1 MSLLSSIFKFLCIF
15 VFLATSAFSEIINKI
30 IIEGNERISDET
42 VIMFS
47 NVSLEDQISN
57 KKINLILKD
66 LYDTNYFENV
76 KVSFK
81 NNTLLINVKEYPI
94 IQKINYTGVKSKT
107 LLDKLIFDRLIKD
120 KSPYNLFK
128 LDNERNRINERVKE
142 LGYFNSKIE
151 AYIEELDNNLVIINF
166 NIELGKKARIKKIS
180 FIGNKIFKDRK
191 LKRLILSSEYKFWK
205 IISGRKY
212 LNPNLVEIDKR
223 LLKNYFLN
231 NGYYNVSINSSFAKL
246 INNNEFELIF
256 NINANNKFFFGDLNL
271 DLPLDF
277 DEKNFENINNLFKK
291 IKSQP
296 YSINSISK
304 ILEEIDDVSALR
316 QYQFIKATVK
326 ENIVSDKINLTFKVS
341 ETEKFY
347 VKKINIYGNT
357 ITQENVIR
365 NQLEID
371 EGDPFNEILANK
383 SVNNLKSLNFFKNVS
398 QDVIDGEDQNTK
410 ILDIFIEEKPTGEI
424 TASAGVGTSGSSVG
438 FGIKENNFMGKG
450 VSLDSNFLISSDSF
464 KGKFGVTNPNF
475 QNTNKSLYVNVQAL
489 ENDNL
494 KDFGYKSNKTGFNI
508 GTNFEYLRD
517 FRLGIGSSNFYEEI
531 ETNDTASAAQQKQKG
546 NYWDSFLNLEFIYDK
561 RNQKFQTTSG
571 FKSYYSLDLP
581 ILSDNNTLK
590 NYYDYSHYFDLFDQ
604 NISTLSIMLN
614 SAISISG
621 DDIKLSER
629 INIPSSKLRGFE
641 RGRVGP
647 KDGNDFIGGNF
658 ASAINFSS
666 TIPQFFEESQNV
678 DFLFFIDA
686 ANVWGVDYDNVLDDF
701 YSGSIRSSTGV
712 ALDWFSPIGPL
723 NFSLAYPIT
732 KDDGDK
738 TETFRFNLGTTF

>member
-546 NYWDSFLNLEFIYDK
+546 NYWDTFLNLDFNYDK